1 MSFGFLIGTVRFVL
15 EIIARQVAQTPA
27 AAERSLRELGRSRL
41 YRARILMIVIAGV
54 RLARTA
60 KEIERISEAASAGGK
75 LDLALAALIVGA
87 SLLLYMSHAVLPL
100 LK

>member
-1 MSFGFLIGTVRFVL
+1 MITRYSDPRRQRTNLSRPGLYGNWGHDLWLPDRTIRFFL
-15 EIIARQVAQTPA
+15 EINCATGGAKAAP

-60 KEIERISEAASAGGK
+60 KEIERISEVASAG
-75 LDLALAALIVGA
+75 A
-87 SLLLYMSHAVLPL
+87 S
-100 LK
+100 